1 MTKGDVFNR
10 VQDVFIDVFDRED
23 LIINELINSDEIQ
36 EWDSLNHLVLIN
48 SIENEFDIKFS
59 FEEVASFNNVGGLI
73 ERIMQIIK

>member
-23 LIINELINSDEIQ
+23 LIINELMNSDEIQ

>member
-10 VQDVFIDVFDRED
+10 VQDVFIDVVDRED
-23 LIINELINSDEIQ
+23 LIINELMNSDEIQ

>member
-1 MTKGDVFNR
+1 MIKDDVFDR
-10 VQDVFIDVFDRED
+10 VQDIFIDVFDRED
-23 LIINELINSDEIQ
+23 LVINEVMNSDEIE